1 MTLTPH
7 SSQHQCLASAMFFLA
22 TTLLW
27 SLILIR
33 PTDAFRMTPMK
44 ASPSYFGTTPFR
56 SLSSFL
62 LKRYSKSSDRA
73 YIERSLED
81 MMGEDWREFRAK
93 LVLQEQHEQQG
104 ATTSKS
110 ATTMTSLSS
119 TSNATN
125 ASTALGTT
133 DSKLIK
139 QGQLGDLFAGAI
151 SSIFHTNHNGMK
163 KSKSFSPSE
172 TNIFDGDCIGGID
185 YDTHGYS
192 CTDPFAS
199 HDEIPAMMQSTIKI
213 DKHRW
218 AHAIPHPEP
227 GSVLIANEKLGG
239 IFHQTVVLIIQHCDK
254 AGSTGVVI
262 NRFVFV
268 SFALDFL

>member
-1 MTLTPH
+1 MILTLPL
-7 SSQHQCLASAMFFLA
+7 SRHQYIASVMFWLTA
-22 TTLLW
+22 TLLW

-33 PTDAFRMTPMK
+33 PVNAFWMTPMR
-44 ASPSYFGTTPFR
+44 ASPLLFGTTPFR
-56 SLSSFL
+56 SLSSLL
-62 LKRYSKSSDRA
+62 LKRYTKSSDRA
-73 YIERSLED
+73 FIERSLED

-93 LVLQEQHEQQG
+93 LVLQEQNE
-104 ATTSKS
+104 AT
-110 ATTMTSLSS
+110 ATPKNALTLSS
-119 TSNATN
+119 STN
-125 ASTALGTT
+125 NVTNVSSALGTT

-163 KSKSFSPSE
+163 KSKASSE
-172 TNIFDGDCIGGID
+172 MNIFDGDCIGGID
-185 YDTHGYS
+185 CDTHGYS

-262 NRFVFV
+262 NR
-268 SFALDFL
+268 

>member
-1 MTLTPH
+1 MCTLY
-7 SSQHQCLASAMFFLA
+7 SVALLCALIVR
-22 TTLLW
+22 TTE
-27 SLILIR
+27 
-33 PTDAFRMTPMK
+33 AFWMTPMTELFQK
-44 ASPSYFGTTPFR
+44 TRYRSIPSQ
-56 SLSSFL
+56 SLIRL
-62 LKRYSKSSDRA
+62 NSKSSDRA
-73 YIERSLED
+73 YIERTLED

-93 LVLQEQHEQQG
+93 LVAQEQAAAHTMTM
-104 ATTSKS
+104 TTSSSLLSNTTTS
-110 ATTMTSLSS
+110 AASS
-119 TSNATN
+119 SSPLPA
-125 ASTALGTT
+125 TT

-151 SSIFHTNHNGMK
+151 SSIFHNNNNNNNAMK
-163 KSKSFSPSE
+163 KSKASSE
-172 TNIFDGDCIGGID
+172 SNIFDGDCIGGID
-185 YDTHGYS
+185 LDANGYS

-199 HDEIPAMMQSTIKI
+199 HDEIPALMKSTVKI

-262 NRFVFV
+262 NRYVI
-268 SFALDFL
+268 